1 MDERE
6 NNIVE
11 DVEITKKEQ
20 LEEKLEKVKTIAD
33 ATASYTEMQKALE
46 NKEIEE
52 EYARYFIN
60 TLEDKIFYD
69 AKFDKISPKVLLEV
83 ICPRL
88 KDIENFQLEKLAIEE
103 IGSHLEE
110 QENYL
115 DKICTYEHKFIC
127 LFGVNEKKPEEVQ
140 VYEERK
146 FIRQDMIEAV
156 RMQYEEGKKIDMRQ
170 YDEYYVGIE
179 EDRLKVYTERKI
191 VALMKIEETPFDKIK
206 SKLASLLNKNP
217 FVKKKY
223 LPHLN
228 LVYDTNPNR
237 LAEWKHKS
245 KVEAK
250 SRMKALLNKERE
262 ITRNTAV

>member
-11 DVEITKKEQ
+11 DVEITKKEL

-33 ATASYTEMQKALE
+33 ATVSYTEMKEALE

-88 KDIENFQLEKLAIEE
+88 IDIEDFQLEKLAIEE
-103 IGSHLEE
+103 IGNHLEE

-115 DKICTYEHKFIC
+115 DKICTYEHKLIC
-127 LFGVNEKKPEEVQ
+127 LFGVNEKKPEEMII
-140 VYEERK
+140 YE
-146 FIRQDMIEAV
+146 
-156 RMQYEEGKKIDMRQ
+156 
-170 YDEYYVGIE
+170 
-179 EDRLKVYTERKI
+179 
-191 VALMKIEETPFDKIK
+191 
-206 SKLASLLNKNP
+206 
-217 FVKKKY
+217 KY
-223 LPHLN
+223 LPFAMALN
-228 LVYDTNPNR
+228 ENKEYKTVWKDIIPKKEARRIMLHYRILENIFTKPFLKVFTNP
-237 LAEWKHKS
+237 EESIGKYY
-245 KVEAK
+245 E
-250 SRMKALLNKERE
+250 E
-262 ITRNTAV
+262 

>member
-1 MDERE
+1 MDEKE
-6 NNIVE
+6 NNIIK
-11 DVEITKKEQ
+11 DVEISKKEL
-20 LEEKLEKVKTIAD
+20 LENKLETIKTIAD
-33 ATASYTEMQKALE
+33 ATQGYAEMKEALE
-46 NKEIEE
+46 KKEIEE

-88 KDIENFQLEKLAIEE
+88 IPIEGFQLEKLSIED
-103 IGSHLEE
+103 IGSHLED
-110 QENYL
+110 QKNYL
-115 DKICTYEHKFIC
+115 DKICTYGHKLIC
-127 LFGVNEKKPEEVQ
+127 LFGINEKKPEEVQ

-156 RMQYEEGKKIDMRQ
+156 RMQYEEGKKIDMHQ

-191 VALMKIEETPFDKIK
+191 VALMKLEETPFDKIK
-206 SKLASLLNKNP
+206 NKLANLLNKNP

-237 LAEWKHKS
+237 LTEWKHKS
-245 KVEAK
+245 KIEAK